1 MVRILR
7 RNIALMNDKQSIP
20 DFDEAEASHEEPQYP
35 ELHDEGQTESAVGTG
50 TEVVD
55 LEYLMLSR
63 RFKLLDQELLQHM
76 NEETPPAPAWAWA
89 WADQSTTAR
98 RDALARTHNGPM
110 PDQETAAAP
119 IPDPGF
125 DAAPASAR
133 PVESIR
139 AAAAQQ
145 STTHAGGFPPQET
158 VVDQGRGNV
167 VGEEADAARAADIDG
182 IRETT
187 AGQHSKDG
195 ITARADGAARS
206 DSRAQEP
213 SVLERSVQRTRNLPR
228 PPRRK

>member
-7 RNIALMNDKQSIP
+7 RNYSLMNDEQSIP
-20 DFDEAEASHEEPQYP
+20 DFGEAEASHEETRYP
-35 ELHDEGQTESAVGTG
+35 ELHDEGQTESVVGTG

-63 RFKLLDQELLQHM
+63 RFKLLDQELLQNM
-76 NEETPPAPAWAWA
+76 NEETPPAPAWA
-89 WADQSTTAR
+89 DQSTPAR

-110 PDQETAAAP
+110 PDQEMAAAP
-119 IPDPGF
+119 MPDPGF

-167 VGEEADAARAADIDG
+167 VGEEADAARAADFDG
-182 IRETT
+182 IRATT
-187 AGQHSKDG
+187 AGHRSKDG
-195 ITARADGAARS
+195 TTARADGADRS
-206 DSRAQEP
+206 DSQAQEP
-213 SVLERSVQRTRNLPR
+213 SILERSVQRTRNLPR
-228 PPRRK
+228 PPEQK